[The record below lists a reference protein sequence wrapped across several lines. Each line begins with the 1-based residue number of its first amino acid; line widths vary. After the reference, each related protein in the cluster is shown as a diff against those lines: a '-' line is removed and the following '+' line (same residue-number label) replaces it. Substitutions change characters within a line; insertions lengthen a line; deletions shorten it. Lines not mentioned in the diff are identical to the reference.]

1 MSISTNQMTD
11 ESRLPTAG
19 TCGNNMNLP
28 EYTSDEI
35 LEKNLLIAIRNC
47 GNIDLDGG
55 GGGVINMEDDAI
67 PDVEDPIRGE

>member
-1 MSISTNQMTD
+1 MTD
-11 ESRLPTAG
+11 DSRLPTAG

-35 LEKNLLIAIRNC
+35 LEKNLLIAVRNC

-55 GGGVINMEDDAI
+55 GGAFNMEDDAV
-67 PDVEDPIRGE
+67 PDVEGPIRGE